1 MTSFT
6 KLYYT
11 IIIIYTFLIY
21 NLEKELEYKQY
32 EEPLSKE
39 YLLAQSIVHACFG
52 NATQQVGYRTDGH
65 LCITEQDRIIAH
77 DTGSS
82 LLYGEVLPR
91 G

>member
-1 MTSFT
+1 MKVFQ
-6 KLYYT
+6 
-11 IIIIYTFLIY
+11 ILI